1 MAFSRTTTKFFRW
14 HALVGLL
21 ALIPCHVFAGD
32 LPTIVGDLAGQ
43 KLAGE
48 RWAVEW
54 KRSIANRQ
62 SNNLQ
67 AQLDYQESTDGSGGL
82 LILAN
87 RRDVV
92 AELNLARRLYGRA
105 RESYEAL
112 VVQMKLQLEN
122 GDSPTENENFDD
134 RLTQAT
140 LAADRFIEVAEYFV
154 SDENAPLNLNKV
166 EGRENLVGLVGE
178 SIGPLIEAA
187 KELWIFY
194 AESGEK
200 RRVNLISHISKLHWT
215 KFDEI

>member
-1 MAFSRTTTKFFRW
+1 M
-14 HALVGLL
+14 
-21 ALIPCHVFAGD
+21 
-32 LPTIVGDLAGQ
+32 
-43 KLAGE
+43 
-48 RWAVEW
+48 
-54 KRSIANRQ
+54 
-62 SNNLQ
+62 
-67 AQLDYQESTDGSGGL
+67 DYQESTDGSGGL